1 MREAR
6 DGQVVLQ
13 ELLQAGKK
21 TDKIR
26 ADGPAKLN
34 FRRQAARQN
43 MVTFYPRCNTVKPAG
58 VSEPGLRSRA

>member
-26 ADGPAKLN
+26 ADGAAELN
-34 FRRQAARQN
+34 FWRQAAW
-43 MVTFYPRCNTVKPAG
+43 
-58 VSEPGLRSRA
+58 